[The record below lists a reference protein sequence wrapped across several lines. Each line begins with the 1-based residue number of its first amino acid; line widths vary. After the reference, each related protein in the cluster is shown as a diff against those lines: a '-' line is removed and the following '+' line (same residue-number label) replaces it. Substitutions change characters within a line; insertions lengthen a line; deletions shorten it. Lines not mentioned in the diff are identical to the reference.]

1 MNPTS
6 RCLAKHAP
14 LMVLFALMMNQSIA
28 YGQIEEIIVTAQKRS
43 ESLQD
48 VPVSVS
54 VVSGEQVENWG
65 IADME
70 DLSLFVPNFE
80 INSASILPN
89 LYMRGLGSGAT
100 HSIEQSVG
108 RFVDGV
114 YIGRAAINLHGFMD
128 LENMEVLRGPQ
139 GTLFGKN
146 TVAGALIMNTADPT
160 DGFESGVTVSAS
172 DYSTTGGNKE
182 LQVFLSGPLSDSLAA
197 RVAVRIKDTDGFY
210 RNRLEGPGGPNRND
224 TGARLKLAW
233 MPSDRTDVELKL
245 EYNEFESSGAD
256 AAEFADTGGP
266 PLFVY
271 QIPSPDFTP
280 ELDWII
286 DVDCT
291 DVIAN
296 RDTDGD
302 GAADTAFNTGSFC
315 PSRDQESSNVTLT
328 VEHDF
333 PGGTLT
339 SISAYQDYDY
349 KHDFVGLDMGLASG
363 FRARRNEEYENLSQ
377 ELRYTS
383 NESDAFD
390 YIVGAYFEDSEVSRF
405 QNSSINLVTIFL
417 DPAGAF
423 LDRYEP
429 WTIETKTVAAFGQ
442 VRWYFADDLTL
453 ILGGRYASEDKDFE
467 FERYFAEYG
476 TDNRLNIP
484 GGPGGPPLAVTD
496 SRSEKKF
503 TGSATL
509 QWHASDN
516 AMLYA
521 AFSQGHKTGG
531 FSDRIEN
538 PLAGYEYDEE
548 TVDSIE
554 LGAKTMWLDGAL
566 ALNITL
572 FSMDIKGL
580 QLATQIPGTV
590 PAFSVSNA
598 ADSTSRGVE
607 VDATWVVSEVWTL
620 GANAAFTDASYD
632 SFPGAECF
640 GGTPVTPDPV
650 TGTCDLAGLPLIFAP
665 DVKGTLFAEFTFED
679 AFGSWDL
686 EGRVDY
692 TYSDEHYT
700 DISYQDNVLTDS
712 YSIANAVLR
721 LISPNDRVTVS
732 LIGRNLSEE
741 GYCAWCIPSGPN
753 VLAAMNPPREIALKV
768 STRFE

>member
-1 MNPTS
+1 MTIRHIIRALLICAIGS
-6 RCLAKHAP
+6 ASGTAFAQA
-14 LMVLFALMMNQSIA
+14 VL
-28 YGQIEEIIVTAQKRS
+28 EEIMVIATKRA
-43 ESLQD
+43 ENIQD
-48 VPVSVS
+48 VPVSVNAI
-54 VVSGEQVENWG
+54 SGEQIESLG
-65 IADME
+65 IIDME
-70 DLSLFVPNFE
+70 DLSLYVPNFE

-128 LENMEVLRGPQ
+128 LEGVEVLRGPQ

-160 DGFESGVTVSAS
+160 DSFASGFTVSAS

-182 LQVFLSGPLSDSLAA
+182 LQAFISGPMSDNLAG
-197 RVAVRIKDTDGFY
+197 RIAVRLRDVDGFY
-210 RNRLEGPGGPNRND
+210 ENRLEGPGGPNRTD
-224 TGARLKLAW
+224 TGIRLKLAW
-233 MPSDRTDVELKL
+233 SPSDQTGVDFKV
-245 EYNEFESSGAD
+245 EYNEFEASGPDTAEIAD
-256 AAEFADTGGP
+256 IGGP
-266 PLFVY
+266 PLSVY
-271 QIPSPDFTP
+271 QIPSPGFTP
-280 ELDWII
+280 ELDWIV

-291 DVIAN
+291 DVVAN

-302 GAADTAFNTGSFC
+302 GAADAAFNTGSFC
-315 PSRDQESSNVTLT
+315 PSRDQESSTVTLKI
-328 VEHDF
+328 EHDF
-333 PGGTLT
+333 SGGTLT
-339 SISAYQDYDY
+339 SISSYQDYDY

-390 YIVGAYFEDSEVSRF
+390 YIIGAYFEDSEVSRF
-405 QNSSINLVTIFL
+405 QNSSINLATIFL
-417 DPAGAF
+417 DPGGLF
-423 LDRYEP
+423 IDRYEP
-429 WTIETKTVAAFGQ
+429 WTIETQTFAAFGQ
-442 VRWYFADDLTL
+442 VRWHFADDLTL
-453 ILGGRYASEDKDFE
+453 ILGGRYASEDKDFD

-476 TDNRLNIP
+476 TNNRLNIP

-496 SRSEKKF
+496 SRSESKF

-509 QWHASDN
+509 QWQPGDN

-538 PLAGYEYDEE
+538 PLADYEYDEE
-548 TVDSIE
+548 NVNSIE
-554 LGAKTMWLDGAL
+554 FGAKTTWLDGAL
-566 ALNITL
+566 ALNIAA
-572 FSMDIKGL
+572 FHMDIEGL

-598 ADSTSRGVE
+598 ADSTSKGLE
-607 VDATWVVSEVWTL
+607 IDATWAVNGVWTL
-620 GANAAFTDASYD
+620 GANAAFTDASYS

-640 GGTPVTPDPV
+640 DDTPVTPDPA

-665 DVKGTLFAEFTFED
+665 DVKGTVFAEFLFED
-679 AFGSWDL
+679 AFGSWDFG
-686 EGRVDY
+686 GRLDY

-712 YSIANAVLR
+712 YSIANAALW
-721 LISPNDRVTVS
+721 LISPDNSVTVS

-741 GYCAWCIPSGPN
+741 SYCAWCIPSGPN
-753 VLAAMNPPREIALKV
+753 VLAAMNPPREIGLKIAA
-768 STRFE
+768 RFE

>member
-1 MNPTS
+1 MNPN
-6 RCLAKHAP
+6 RRLAKYAP
-14 LMVLFALMMNQSIA
+14 LMVLSALVISHSVA
-28 YGQIEEIIVTAQKRS
+28 YGQIEEVIVTAQKRS

-48 VPVSVS
+48 VPVSIS
-54 VVSGEQVENWG
+54 VVSAEQIETLG
-65 IADME
+65 ISDME

-128 LENMEVLRGPQ
+128 LENVEVLRGPQ

-160 DGFESGVTVSAS
+160 DNFESGITVSVS
-172 DYSTTGGNKE
+172 DYSTTGGNRD
-182 LQVFLSGPLSDSLAA
+182 LQAFLSGPLSESLAA
-197 RVAVRIKDTDGFY
+197 RIAFRVRDTDGFY
-210 RNRLEGPGGPNRND
+210 ENRLEGPGGPNRTD

-233 MPSDRTDVELKL
+233 APGDRTSVGLKI
-245 EYNEFESSGAD
+245 EYNEFESKGPD
-256 AAEFADTGGP
+256 AAEIADVGGP

-280 ELDWII
+280 ELDWTI

-291 DVIAN
+291 DIVAN

-333 PGGTLT
+333 SGGTLT
-339 SISAYQDYDY
+339 SVSAYQDYDY
-349 KHDFVGLDMGLASG
+349 KHEFVGLDMGLAGG

-383 NESDAFD
+383 IKSDTFD
-390 YIVGAYFEDSEVSRF
+390 YIVGAYFENSEVSRF

-417 DPAGAF
+417 DPTGGF

-429 WTIETKTVAAFGQ
+429 WTIETKTIAAFGQ
-442 VRWYFADDLTL
+442 VRWYFTDDLTL

-496 SRSEKKF
+496 SRSESKF

-509 QWHASDN
+509 QWHVNEN

-521 AFSQGHKTGG
+521 AFLQGHKTGG

-538 PLAGYEYDEE
+538 PLADYEYDEE
-548 TVDSIE
+548 NVDSVE
-554 LGAKTMWLDGAL
+554 LGAKTTWLNGAL
-566 ALNITL
+566 ALNIAA
-572 FSMDIKGL
+572 FSMDVEGL

-598 ADSTSRGVE
+598 ADSTSKGVE
-607 VDATWVVSEVWTL
+607 MDVTWAVNDVWTL
-620 GANAAFTDASYD
+620 GANAAFTDASYG

-640 GGTPVTPDPV
+640 DDTPVTPDPL

-665 DVKGTLFAEFTFED
+665 DLKGTIFADFLVED
-679 AFGSWDL
+679 AFGGWDFG
-686 EGRVDY
+686 GRFDY
-692 TYSDEHYT
+692 TYSDEQYT

-712 YSIANAVLR
+712 YSISNAALR
-721 LISPNDRVTVS
+721 LISPNDRVTVT

-753 VLAAMNPPREIALKV
+753 VLASMNPPREIVLKI
-768 STRFE
+768 SARFE

>member
-1 MNPTS
+1 MANQHRICALLICAICSISGT
-6 RCLAKHAP
+6 K
-14 LMVLFALMMNQSIA
+14 FAQA
-28 YGQIEEIIVTAQKRS
+28 AIEEVVVTATKRA
-43 ESLQD
+43 ESIQD
-48 VPVSVS
+48 VPVSVAA
-54 VVSGEQVENWG
+54 VSGEQ
-65 IADME
+65 IANLAISDIE
-70 DLSLFVPNFE
+70 DLSLYIPNFE

-128 LENMEVLRGPQ
+128 LENVEALRGPQ

-146 TVAGALIMNTADPT
+146 TVAGALIINTADPT
-160 DGFESGVTVSAS
+160 DTFESGFTVSAS
-172 DYSTTGGNKE
+172 DYSTTGGNRE
-182 LQVFLSGPLSDSLAA
+182 LQAFLSGPLSESLAG
-197 RVAVRIKDTDGFY
+197 RITVRLRDTDGFY
-210 RNRLEGPGGPNRND
+210 KNRLEGPGGPNRTD

-233 MPSDRTDVELKL
+233 AASDQTNVNLKL
-245 EYNEFESSGAD
+245 EYNEFEASGPDTAEIAD
-256 AAEFADTGGP
+256 IGGP

-271 QIPSPDFTP
+271 QIPSPGFTP
-280 ELDWII
+280 ELDWIV

-291 DVIAN
+291 DIVAD

-315 PSRDQESSNVTLT
+315 PSRDQESSNATLT
-328 VEHDF
+328 IEHDF

-349 KHDFVGLDMGLASG
+349 KHDFLGLDMGLASG

-383 NESDAFD
+383 NESDALD

-417 DPAGAF
+417 DPGGAF

-429 WTIETKTVAAFGQ
+429 WTIETTTIAAFGQ
-442 VRWYFADDLTL
+442 LRWRFADDLTL

-467 FERYFAEYG
+467 FERYFTEYG
-476 TDNRLNIP
+476 TNNRLNIP

-496 SRSEKKF
+496 SRSENKF

-509 QWHASDN
+509 QWHAGDN

-538 PLAGYEYDEE
+538 PLADYEYDEE
-548 TVDSIE
+548 NVDSIE
-554 LGAKTMWLDGAL
+554 LGAKTIWLDGAL
-566 ALNITL
+566 ALNVAV
-572 FSMDIKGL
+572 FSMDVEGL

-598 ADSTSRGVE
+598 ANSTSEGVE
-607 VDATWVVSEVWTL
+607 VEATWAVNGVWTL

-632 SFPGAECF
+632 SFPGAECYA
-640 GGTPVTPDPV
+640 GTPATPDPT

-665 DVKGTLFAEFTFED
+665 DLKGTIFADFLVQD
-679 AFGSWDL
+679 AFGGWDFG
-686 EGRVDY
+686 GRFDY
-692 TYSDEHYT
+692 TYSDEQYT
-700 DISYQDNVLTDS
+700 DISYQENVLTES
-712 YSIANAVLR
+712 YSISNAALR
-721 LISPNDRVTVS
+721 LISPNDLVTIS

-741 GYCAWCIPSGPN
+741 AYCAWCIPSGPN

-768 STRFE
+768 SAVFD